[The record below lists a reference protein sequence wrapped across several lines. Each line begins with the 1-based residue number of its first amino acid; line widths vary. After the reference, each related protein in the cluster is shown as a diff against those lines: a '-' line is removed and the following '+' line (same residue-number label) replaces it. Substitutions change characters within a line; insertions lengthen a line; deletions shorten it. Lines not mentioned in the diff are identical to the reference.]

1 MWRRITKVC
10 VVWRKKPST
19 CSDAK
24 SKNATSEGICGEKG
38 RSRHISINRHWVSI
52 WEFFA
57 RFHPQSILGEE
68 CSLSTDPMPP
78 PFYGII
84 RAFPTPNTPFSDLTF
99 FLSLPLEVSG
109 LKYRLSLLQE
119 SYQVWKG
126 QVFDQ
131 VVTLLVKLLVQVCI
145 KIKTTKTGAEY
156 CQHWCTPN
164 RYVMKIKSPK
174 CPSIKKL
181 LFIWFAQIDICVSAP
196 LSGFQLLWAP
206 FFAVI

>member
-1 MWRRITKVC
+1 
-10 VVWRKKPST
+10 
-19 CSDAK
+19 
-24 SKNATSEGICGEKG
+24 
-38 RSRHISINRHWVSI
+38 
-52 WEFFA
+52 
-57 RFHPQSILGEE
+57 
-68 CSLSTDPMPP
+68 MPP

-109 LKYRLSLLQE
+109 LKYMLSLLQG

-126 QVFDQ
+126 QVFDH

-164 RYVMKIKSPK
+164 RYVMKIKSPVPALK
-174 CPSIKKL
+174 NYC
-181 LFIWFAQIDICVSAP
+181 
-196 LSGFQLLWAP
+196 LSGLPKLISVYLPHYRDFNCSEHLFLQ
-206 FFAVI
+206 